1 MSIEVR
7 SAQQRFL
14 TQAEGRTTWHSFSFG
29 SHYDPTNV
37 GFAQLVALNDE
48 HLPVGNGYAPHP
60 HRGIE
65 IVSVVLDGAL
75 EHRSDVGSGILP
87 AGSVQRLAAGSG
99 VIHVE
104 LNAAAQPTRFLQA
117 WVTSPEP
124 NEQPKYD
131 AAATGDLEGWSLIAG
146 GAQALLPIGV
156 AMEMWLAKLRIGQ
169 SSCLPDRREMLL
181 YVATGAISMG
191 RIRVAAGDQ
200 LRLLDEAQHEIT
212 ATAAET
218 TLVLWVAR

>member
-7 SAQQRFL
+7 SAQQRFQ

-48 HLPVGNGYAPHP
+48 HLPVANGYAPHP

-75 EHRSDVGSGILP
+75 EHRSDVGSGVVP

-99 VIHVE
+99 VIHEE
-104 LNAAAQPTRFLQA
+104 LNAATQPTRFLQA

-124 NEQPKYD
+124 NERPKYD
-131 AAATGDLEGWSLIAG
+131 AAATGDHEGWSLITG
-146 GAQALLPIGV
+146 GAGALLPIRA
-156 AMEMWLAKLRIGQ
+156 AMEMWLAKPRIGQ
-169 SSCLPDRREMLL
+169 SNCLPDRREMLL
-181 YVATGAISMG
+181 YVATGAVSVG
-191 RIRVAAGDQ
+191 RIRVDAGDQ
-200 LRLLDEAQHEIT
+200 LRLVGEAQHEVT
-212 ATAAET
+212 AIAAET
-218 TLVLWVAR
+218 TLVLWAAR